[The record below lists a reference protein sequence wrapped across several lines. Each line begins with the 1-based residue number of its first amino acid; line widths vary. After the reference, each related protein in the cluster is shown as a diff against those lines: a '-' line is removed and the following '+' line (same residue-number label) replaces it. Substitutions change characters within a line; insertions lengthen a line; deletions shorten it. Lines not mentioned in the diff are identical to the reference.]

1 MHRVSLDSA
10 SRSVRE
16 FFKKLPI
23 DLDGVEIEAAGKV
36 LCKVIPSHQLSDAE
50 KQCLIDRARELMR
63 RSQERNKGVPAR
75 VIEREIRD
83 AIDEVRGRKR

>member
-1 MHRVSLDSA
+1 MHRVNLDVA
-10 SRSVRE
+10 SRSVRD
-16 FFKKLPI
+16 FFHGLPV
-23 DLDGVEIEAAGKV
+23 DSEGVEIEVGGEV
-36 LCKVIPSHQLSDAE
+36 RYKVIPPNQLSEAE
-50 KQCLIDRARELMR
+50 KKKLIEDAQGILR